1 MNLKKKI
8 EILCTQFVHHKSYI
22 MVSSSS
28 KTSNNNDWQMAKQK
42 AIKTYNYRL
51 KNYNPFQHGPMEYY
65 LAQIEAEYELECIP
79 EYLRGRI
86 RNEW

>member
-1 MNLKKKI
+1 
-8 EILCTQFVHHKSYI
+8 
-22 MVSSSS
+22 
-28 KTSNNNDWQMAKQK
+28 
-42 AIKTYNYRL
+42 
-51 KNYNPFQHGPMEYY
+51 MEYY